1 MGVFKVIIVVIHI
14 LVSLA
19 LVVSVLLHS
28 GKGGG
33 LASVLGGASSSLF
46 SGSYIIEKNLD
57 RITIVLGLV
66 FATTT
71 LLLVWL
77 MNPSSAA
84 TAPTTTPSSAAAIA
98 RLMLTIGG

>member
-1 MGVFKVIIVVIHI
+1 MGIFKIIVVVIHI
-14 LVSLA
+14 TVSAA
-19 LVVSVLLHS
+19 LIISVLLHS

-33 LASVLGGASSSLF
+33 LASVLGGASASLF
-46 SGSYIIEKNLD
+46 SGTSIVEKNLD

-77 MNPSSAA
+77 M
-84 TAPTTTPSSAAAIA
+84 APK
-98 RLMLTIGG
+98 

>member
-1 MGVFKVIIVVIHI
+1 MGVLKIIVLVIHI

-33 LASVLGGASSSLF
+33 LASVLGGASASLF

-57 RITIVLGLV
+57 RITIVLGIV

-77 MNPSSAA
+77 MNPSS
-84 TAPTTTPSSAAAIA
+84 TTSTPTTTPTSALMIA
-98 RLMLTIGG
+98 RLMFRIGV

>member
-1 MGVFKVIIVVIHI
+1 MGIFKIIVLVIHI
-14 LVSLA
+14 TVSAA
-19 LVVSVLLHS
+19 LIISVLLHS

-33 LASVLGGASSSLF
+33 LASVLGGASASLF
-46 SGSYIIEKNLD
+46 SGTSIVEKNLD

-77 MNPSSAA
+77 M
-84 TAPTTTPSSAAAIA
+84 APK
-98 RLMLTIGG
+98 

>member
-1 MGVFKVIIVVIHI
+1 MGVFKIIVVVIHI
-14 LVSLA
+14 TVSAA
-19 LVVSVLLHS
+19 LIISVLLHS

-33 LASVLGGASSSLF
+33 LASVLGGASASLF
-46 SGSYIIEKNLD
+46 SGTSIVEKNLD

-77 MNPSSAA
+77 M
-84 TAPTTTPSSAAAIA
+84 APK
-98 RLMLTIGG
+98 